1 MKDRNKKASWEMTLA
16 AFEGLPPD
24 RLTEGQRGDV
34 AIAIYDA
41 CQEFPLR
48 DQKLSRYRE
57 DVASELFL
65 LVYEQYDRYD
75 PARGVAEEGQD
86 GSLVRYIRM
95 LMGHKLHEVRAKMYH
110 DLGLDG
116 AMGMTDLAAVTD
128 EQGRVLHDEVTGKTL
143 VRAKYS
149 RKDTPGQVIDG
160 FSLNETL
167 DDDGAEKET
176 LVADTADALSERL
189 EQEEACDELWNIVLA
204 VIGDFEG
211 YTSATA
217 KKKGQFYGLCYTERM
232 SWCAMGGGS
241 EFQTA
246 AAKKYEPY
254 ILHGLN
260 RDYLGYFSTTAEKD
274 ALTLEG
280 LCRLTMRPVNAL
292 VPDADSEAPVGFS
305 REGWLPAKVPQNYL
319 LLRTGNAPVASEV
332 KRRRDSFLQEFQK
345 KRMER

>member
-1 MKDRNKKASWEMTLA
+1 MKDRSKKPAWEMTLA
-16 AFEGLPPD
+16 AFEGIPPH
-24 RLTEGQRGDV
+24 RLTEDQRSDV

-41 CQEFPLR
+41 CREFPLR
-48 DQKLSRYRE
+48 DQKLARYRD

-75 PARGVAEEGQD
+75 PARGTEEGED

-95 LMGHKLHEVRAKMYH
+95 LMGHKLHDVRARMYH
-110 DLGLDG
+110 DLNLDG

-143 VRAKYS
+143 VRPKYS
-149 RKDTPGQVIDG
+149 RRDTPGQVIDG
-160 FSLNETL
+160 FSLNEAL
-167 DDDGAEKET
+167 DDDGAEKEA
-176 LVADTADALSERL
+176 LVADTAAALSDRL

-211 YTSATA
+211 HTSATA
-217 KKKGQFYGLCYTERM
+217 RKKGQFYSLCYTERM
-232 SWCAMGGGS
+232 SWCAVSGGA

-274 ALTLEG
+274 VLTLEG
-280 LCRLTMRPVNAL
+280 LCRLTTKPAKTL
-292 VPDADSEAPVGFS
+292 VPDSDSEAPVGFS

-319 LLRTGNAPVASEV
+319 LLRTGSAPVASEI